1 MSRPCACHLSAR
13 MAGHRRGAGDR
24 PGRGR
29 AHARGRRGPAG
40 RGRQWGPRRARRARD
55 ASAGLPGAR
64 SRPGA
69 RRRAGAFAA
78 NARRAAAR
86 RWPGRACGT
95 RGGEAGHAG
104 RRGLART
111 PAGAAAALL
120 GSSGTAL
127 GAPRTAGGM
136 LPASVRSAGV
146 PEPAVYD
153 DPRLVRERATLPAL
167 AAVSNGASPVVLAGV
182 GAGDRRRLGANDAL
196 ASEPVSGAAEPLF
209 ALASAIE
216 AGRVGPLIAV
226 ESASAAAVDVG
237 EGSARVVR
245 VARPALAPPRI
256 ADPQPARIP
265 LSLPAYARAFDA
277 KVGLRA
283 ARCACGAL
291 SYPPRSFCPA
301 CRTTGRSVPEPLP
314 RACSVYTTS
323 TIHTPVPGIPGP
335 YSLAMVALD
344 GVEARL
350 LVHITGAPPGSVR
363 SATRA
368 AGLPPDRHARRRPR
382 LRLRVPGRREG
393 AAHETRRDRRRG
405 DDALRR
411 ALRPGHQGPAADGGR
426 RRAVAS
432 VDKGIEH
439 SRDRGGLVRRAV
451 HHATASRP
459 ASWPTR
465 CGLLDIPV
473 TRVENACATG
483 NDAIRNARHGDR
495 QRRVRRRAG
504 GRRRQGRARRRR
516 APRSG
521 TGWR

>member
-1 MSRPCACHLSAR
+1 MSGPAPKPAAAIVGGVAVGTSCRVHALATYRPVWQAT
-13 MAGHRRGAGDR
+13 GAG
-24 PGRGR
+24 R
-29 AHARGRRGPAG
+29 AIGPDEDVLTLAV
-40 RGRQWGPRRARRARD
+40 
-55 ASAGLPGAR
+55 
-64 SRPGA
+64 
-69 RRRAGAFAA
+69 
-78 NARRAAAR
+78 AAAR
-86 RWPGRACGT
+86 PVVDGGGARVERVVLVTRAPDYLEPDPGPVLAAALELSPQTPVEQRLGGGPAALAALAEARPGT
-95 RGGEAGHAG
+95 LVVAVSPA
-104 RRGLART
+104 T

-127 GAPRTAGGM
+127 GAPRTTGGM

-216 AGRVGPLIAV
+216 AGRTGPLIAV

-245 VARPALAPPRI
+245 TARPALAPPRI

-301 CRTTGRSVPEPLP
+301 CRTTGRGAPEPLP

-335 YSLAMVALD
+335 YSLAIVALD
-344 GVEARL
+344 GVEARF
-350 LVHITGAPPGSVR
+350 LVHITGAPAGSVR
-363 SATRA
+363 I
-368 AGLPPDRHARRRPR
+368 GD
-382 LRLRVPGRREG
+382 EG
-393 AAHETRRDRRRG
+393 ELV
-405 DDALRR
+405 LRR
-411 ALRPGHQGPAADGGR
+411 IAVRDGVPDYGYGFEPAEV
-426 RRAVAS
+426 RA
-432 VDKGIEH
+432 
-439 SRDRGGLVRRAV
+439 
-451 HHATASRP
+451 
-459 ASWPTR
+459 
-465 CGLLDIPV
+465 
-473 TRVENACATG
+473 
-483 NDAIRNARHGDR
+483 
-495 QRRVRRRAG
+495 
-504 GRRRQGRARRRR
+504 
-516 APRSG
+516 
-521 TGWR
+521 